1 MRIPAET
8 PKLAL
13 FDRKGG
19 FLFPERWLSYFGTA
33 AFFARIMQVPLRLF
47 MNQPFN
53 NLHENQQFEE
63 LLRILVKMFYFN
75 DKELCDCFANFIFE
89 MDGKTKQYDVIIFR
103 KYLIAIVE
111 MKNMLGKIQGATS
124 RDPWTIT
131 YFQSEGG
138 PLADEEAFFQ
148 QVTEQRHNLPEG

>member
-1 MRIPAET
+1 LQPVRIPAET

-19 FLFPERWLSYFGTA
+19 FLFPDRWLSYFGTA

-111 MKNMLGKIQGATS
+111 MKNMLGKIQGQPAE
-124 RDPWTIT
+124 IL
-131 YFQSEGG
+131 G
-138 PLADEEAFFQ
+138 PLPTSNLKGGRSPMKKHFFS
-148 QVTEQRHNLPEG
+148 R